1 MMQTMWRSWLA
12 SQCLRSAAVTVL
24 GAVAPLLGCGGS
36 GGSDEDAS
44 TPEAAADA
52 AGCGDITELD
62 PEIAPIRGGAATGG
76 ISCDLEGEV
85 VHIFARAHFDDSSG
99 MEGGTLDN
107 IRRLLGTGDASCS
120 LVLLLG
126 DDLFV
131 VASSD
136 DVQSDMGIPGEPP
149 IRVSPTVSYLDDCT
163 IR

>member
-1 MMQTMWRSWLA
+1 
-12 SQCLRSAAVTVL
+12 
-24 GAVAPLLGCGGS
+24 
-36 GGSDEDAS
+36 
-44 TPEAAADA
+44 
-52 AGCGDITELD
+52 
-62 PEIAPIRGGAATGG
+62 
-76 ISCDLEGEV
+76 
-85 VHIFARAHFDDSSG
+85 